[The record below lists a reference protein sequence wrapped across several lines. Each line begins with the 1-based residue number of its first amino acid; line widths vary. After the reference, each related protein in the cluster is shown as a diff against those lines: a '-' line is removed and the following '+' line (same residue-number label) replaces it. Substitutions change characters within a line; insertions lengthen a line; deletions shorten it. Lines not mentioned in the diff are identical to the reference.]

1 MRRRTVV
8 AALCG
13 VALAV
18 GLMSGGSGLAS
29 SAPTTHDI
37 NTLAGKVAAVESTT
51 GLQIRMSGFIQEEAD
66 SGVQAAT
73 AGLSSPISPTFVL
86 SSPLD
91 GTSVA
96 APDVTVNRDTAAA
109 SQNETSIAVDPNNPL
124 RMVG

>member
-18 GLMSGGSGLAS
+18 GLLSGGSGLS
-29 SAPTTHDI
+29 SIAPATHDI
-37 NTLAGKVAAVESTT
+37 NTLAGKVAAVEGTA

-66 SGVQAAT
+66 TGVQAAK
-73 AGLSSPISPTFVL
+73 AGLSSPITPTFVL

-91 GTSVA
+91 GTTVV
-96 APDVTVNRDTAAA
+96 APD
-109 SQNETSIAVDPNNPL
+109 
-124 RMVG
+124 